1 MIHFIFDFDGTLWD
15 SSISVNK
22 ALKTALEKN
31 GYFDEANNI
40 PTFEIGSPIE
50 IILEKEFSFSDNVS
64 KNIAK
69 SFRSYLEEEDLK
81 SGIFYSNV
89 IEVLEVLYSRGY
101 LLSIATY
108 KRTELVEKILQKYN
122 IIKYFS
128 NVIGSNKK
136 IYKAKENMVNEI
148 ITGSKNVNSTFM
160 VGDTYNDY
168 AAAINNDIDFF
179 LVSYG
184 FGYKS
189 FIKSNIKNRVSI
201 IDNLKEL
208 LFIIKNY

>member
-1 MIHFIFDFDGTLWD
+1 MFHFIFDFDGTLWD

-31 GYFDEANNI
+31 GYFHEANNI

-50 IILEKEFSFSDNVS
+50 IILEKNFSFSDNIS

-69 SFRSYLEEEDLK
+69 SFRFYLEEEDLK

-89 IEVLEVLYSRGY
+89 IDVLEALYSRGY

-108 KRTELVEKILQKYN
+108 KRTELVEKILLKYN
-122 IIKYFS
+122 IIKYFY

-136 IYKAKENMVNEI
+136 TYKVKEDMVNEI
-148 ITGSKNVNSTFM
+148 MLGSKNVNNTFM

-168 AAAINNDIDFF
+168 AAAIKNDIDFF

-189 FIKSNIKNRVSI
+189 FITSNIKNRVSV
-201 IDNLKEL
+201 IDNLEEL
-208 LFIIKNY
+208 LFISKNY